1 MKNFFRICT
10 LALFIFGLSCQS
22 TFAKEEIIEAT
33 GRYVMD
39 LKVDETFAQGTARAR
54 EEAKRAATDKAGV
67 YLQSYSKMIN
77 LELEYDE
84 VQTVAASLL
93 KIQNEK
99 ISSKSLEDGLLEVSV
114 TIKALVEAEDEE
126 TLKKILAD
134 KQRVSDAT
142 ERYKKLQEEYDAL
155 KKQMEQLKKDY
166 NSADESKKTEIKK
179 SIATNNKYFEAFLA
193 LEEGNNA
200 YFNQNYQRAISN
212 YNRAININPNFA
224 EAYNNRGNANVMIKN
239 FQQAAQDYQ
248 NAINFNRVDSRIHSN
263 LGSVYYMMKDYNSA
277 VREYTNAINLNPNFE
292 TAYVSRAY
300 AYSYLQQF
308 KNSLE
313 DVQFALKLN
322 PSNNEAQKLYNYL
335 IKKVQ

>member
-1 MKNFFRICT
+1 MKIFFRICV
-10 LALFIFGLSCQS
+10 LAICIFGLSFKS
-22 TFAKEEIIEAT
+22 TFAAEEIIEAT

-39 LKVDETFAQGTARAR
+39 LKVDETLAQGTARAR

-93 KIQNEK
+93 KIQDEK
-99 ISSKSLEDGLLEVSV
+99 ISSKSLDDGLLEVSV
-114 TIKALVEAEDEE
+114 TIKALVETNNEE
-126 TLKKILAD
+126 TLKAIMAD

-155 KKQMEQLKKDY
+155 KAQMEQLKKDY
-166 NSADESKKTEIKK
+166 KSANDSKKTEIKQ
-179 SIATNNKYFEAFLA
+179 SIAQNNKYFEAFLA

-200 YFNQNYQRAISN
+200 YFNTNYQQAISN

-224 EAYNNRGNANVMIKN
+224 EAYNNRGNANVMMKN
-239 FQQAAQDYQ
+239 YQQAAQDYQ
-248 NAINFNRVDSRIHSN
+248 TAIKFSRVDARIHSN
-263 LGSVYYMMKDYNSA
+263 LGAVYYIMKDYNSA
-277 VREYTNAINLNPNFE
+277 VQEYTNAINLNPNLA
-292 TAYVSRAY
+292 TAYVNRAY
-300 AYSYLQQF
+300 AYYYLQQL
-308 KNSLE
+308 KNSLD
-313 DVQFALKLN
+313 DVKFALKLN
-322 PSNNEAQKLYNYL
+322 PANNDAQKLYNYL